1 MKKLLLAAAILGSA
15 FMANAQ
21 DDDFATEKGTFST
34 EIQFNPFG
42 SNVFSN
48 GGAFS
53 GTYFVTDKQAITF
66 SIGLSGTNEKT
77 QSYDADGKEYE
88 YNTKYNGEFSIGVG
102 YKYYFLNYK
111 RINLYAGANVNYIHK
126 FAGDKTEGQME
137 NVNKGDYTWTNN
149 GTGNGFSVYATTGI
163 DFSIYKGLYMGAE
176 IKLGFKDTLK
186 SGYKV
191 KAVSGGQTFEQDYK
205 AGGHTF
211 NGGFSVVPVFRL
223 GWAF

>member
-21 DDDFATEKGTFST
+21 DDDFATQKGTFST

-42 SNVFSN
+42 SDVFSN

-53 GTYFVTDKQAITF
+53 GTYFVSDKNAITF
-66 SIGLSGTNEKT
+66 SVGLNGTNDKT
-77 QSYDADGKEYE
+77 QNYDGDGKEIS
-88 YNTKYNGEFSIGVG
+88 YNTKYTGEFSIGVG

-126 FAGDKTEGQME
+126 FAGDKTEGQIE
-137 NVNKGDYTWTNN
+137 NGNNGDYTWTNN
-149 GTGNGFSVYATTGI
+149 GTGNGFSAYAITGI

-176 IKLGFKDTLK
+176 IKAGFKNTLK
-186 SGYKV
+186 SGYKE
-191 KAVSGGQTFEQDYK
+191 KAVVGGNSVETDFK

-211 NGGFSVVPVFRL
+211 DGGFSVVPVFRL